1 MKYTIRIEETLSRE
15 IEVDAKNMNDA
26 KEQVEAKYRAERII
40 LNADDY
46 CNTQFYV
53 KPLFAAQ

>member
-1 MKYTIRIEETLSRE
+1 MKYMIRIEETLSRE
-15 IEVDAKNMNDA
+15 IEIDAKNMDDA
-26 KEQVEAKYRAERII
+26 RQQVEAKYRAERII

-53 KPLFAAQ
+53 KPVFEAQ

>member
-1 MKYTIRIEETLSRE
+1 MKYMIRIEETLSRE
-15 IEVDAKNMNDA
+15 IEIDAKNMDDA
-26 KEQVEAKYRAERII
+26 RQQVEAKYRAERII

-53 KPLFAAQ
+53 KPVFAAQ

>member
-1 MKYTIRIEETLSRE
+1 MKYAIRIEETLSRE
-15 IEVDAKNMNDA
+15 IEVDAKSMNDA

-46 CNTQFYV
+46 CSTQFYV